1 MVPTLETA
9 NPGTFLA
16 QATFAGGFLNFS
28 NFSVTNFTMQE
39 AVYRN
44 AAGSVDFYFQIQSTF
59 SGSPST
65 QSIIQ
70 VLAANFGAYATSVGF
85 RPDGAAL
92 IGATGFTTGS
102 VVPIGATR
110 GPDFFTNNS
119 AFFQFGP
126 GFTGNMVSDVLV
138 VSTNASSFSTI
149 GDMGVDSSGTF
160 SNSNSTTSSQLGFY
174 SPSGT
179 VVSAPVAAPD
189 NGSSFVL
196 LGLGLIGLFGA
207 PRMLTLAGR
216 RELPEA

>member
-1 MVPTLETA
+1 MKKHLLGLVSSACLSMLAGFITTADAQQLAGTTPVTTGGSAVVPTLETA

-70 VLAANFGAYATSVGF
+70 VLAANFGAYATSVRF
-85 RPDGAAL
+85 RPYGAAL

-110 GPDFFTNNS
+110 GPDFFSNNS
-119 AFFQFGP
+119 AF
-126 GFTGNMVSDVLV
+126 
-138 VSTNASSFSTI
+138 
-149 GDMGVDSSGTF
+149 
-160 SNSNSTTSSQLGFY
+160 
-174 SPSGT
+174 
-179 VVSAPVAAPD
+179 
-189 NGSSFVL
+189 
-196 LGLGLIGLFGA
+196 
-207 PRMLTLAGR
+207 
-216 RELPEA
+216 